1 MNRKNTEKEMLIRD
15 IYITRF
21 SKEILEFIVRLYCC
35 YMYVNIS
42 ILIFYINDGAV
53 I

>member
-21 SKEILEFIVRLYCC
+21 SKEILEFIVTIILLLHVCKYLYF
-35 YMYVNIS
+35 N
-42 ILIFYINDGAV
+42 FYI
-53 I
+53 